1 MALELPQP
9 LKPILGSAAWSN
21 LAASLGLFAVIA
33 FLGGLGTL
41 LEQGGP
47 PEFYVEKYPEFSNI
61 ILFLGL
67 DHIYTA
73 PFFVGLL
80 IWLGAS
86 LVTCTGTT
94 QLPLAKRAQ
103 RLTFSAADAI
113 KRRGQ
118 FLIKVGDSQGTTQDS
133 VEAATTS
140 SVQRLKRLRRV
151 LERRGFSVRL
161 DDEACPGRL
170 AASRGLLGKFAPM
183 VVHLSLLLCLLGG
196 AAAILVGAAGE
207 VMIGDGGLADIG
219 EVLERGRRSKGPL
232 YDWLNP
238 SKPFFDNTK
247 VKVEDFRIEY
257 EKDGTIDQ
265 FYSKLAVE
273 DSKTK
278 RRLYSDEIYVN
289 KPLRFGGAT
298 LYQANWGLDRLQL
311 YLNGK
316 PIVVPLKQLADSDPR
331 TWAAFLPEE
340 LVKAKDPSAV
350 KKLSSVE
357 TGVVL
362 VVENMRNVQVY
373 GADKSLA
380 GVLRSPTAPV
390 DPKMTGM
397 PIQFGEVIQVDG
409 SELRL
414 DRIVG
419 STGLIV
425 KSDPGVPLV
434 YLGFALLMP
443 AVLLSVQPFTE
454 VWAAIGEDDPRQ
466 VVIGGRANRNKPA
479 FESEM
484 KALVLSGVL

>member
-9 LKPILGSAAWSN
+9 LKPVLGSAAWSN
-21 LAASLGLFAVIA
+21 LTASLALFAVIA

-47 PEFYVEKYPEFSNI
+47 DAFYAEKYPEFSNL

-67 DHIYTA
+67 DHVYTA
-73 PFFVGLL
+73 PLFLGLL

-86 LVTCTGTT
+86 LLACTGTT
-94 QLPLAKRAQ
+94 QLPLARRAQ

-118 FLIKVGDSQGTTQDS
+118 FLIKVGDSRETTQGNE
-133 VEAATTS
+133 EAAASS
-140 SVQRLKRLRRV
+140 SVQRLKRLQRV

-183 VVHLSLLLCLLGG
+183 MVHFSLILCLLGG
-196 AAAILVGAAGE
+196 AAGILIGAAGE

-219 EVLERGRRSKGPL
+219 QVLERGRRSKGPL

-238 SKPFFDNTK
+238 SKPFFDSTK

-257 EKDGTIDQ
+257 QEDGKIDQ
-265 FYSKLAVE
+265 FYSKLTVE
-273 DSKTK
+273 DAKTK
-278 RRLYSDEIYVN
+278 QRLYNDEIYVN

-298 LYQANWGLDRLQL
+298 LYQANWGIDRLQL
-311 YLNGK
+311 YLNGY
-316 PIVVPLKQLADSDPR
+316 PIVVPLKQLPDREDRA
-331 TWAAFLPEE
+331 WAAFLPEE
-340 LVKAKDPSAV
+340 LVKAKDPSVV
-350 KKLSSVE
+350 KQLSSVE

-373 GADKSLA
+373 GSDKSLA

-397 PIQFGEVIQVDG
+397 PIQFGEVIKVDG

-434 YLGFALLMP
+434 YIGFALLMP

-454 VWAAIGEDDPRQ
+454 VWAAVGKEDPRQ
-466 VVIGGRANRNKPA
+466 VVIGGRANRNQPA

-484 KALVLSGVL
+484 KALVLSGAL